1 MIAYLSLL
9 SQLHEAMLTDD
20 SVTIFATDNMY
31 RGQITDVS
39 LVACHMLSEFEGTY
53 SRWWIRLDK
62 IESIGIIV
70 RSPAL
75 PEGEADDDD
84 QGDLVGRGSR

>member
-1 MIAYLSLL
+1 MLM
-9 SQLHEAMLTDD
+9 EAE
-20 SVTIFATDNMY
+20 VTMFTSDNMY
-31 RGQITDVS
+31 TGQITSVNLVS
-39 LVACHMLSEFEGTY
+39 CHMLSEYEGVY

-70 RSPAL
+70 RSPVL

-84 QGDLVGRGSR
+84 QGDLVGCGSR